1 MRKSPFCPQKLLLSA
16 LLCCSTAFLSAQTFN
31 YNLDLTDVAKHRV
44 GVTVSVSGLTGDTV
58 EFVMPS
64 WSPGFYQFLNFADSV
79 VDFHAKGDRG
89 QELGWVKRGRH
100 AWRVASGGARIT
112 LN

>member
-1 MRKSPFCPQKLLLSA
+1 MRKRPLGMRHLILPA
-16 LLCCSTAFLSAQTFN
+16 LLCCCTSLLSAQSFN
-31 YNLDLTDVAKHRV
+31 YNLDLTDVVKHRV

-79 VDFHAKGDRG
+79 EDLHAKGDKG
-89 QELGWVKRGRH
+89 QELGWEIGR
-100 AWRVASGGARIT
+100 ASCRERV
-112 LN
+112 